1 MDNVSEEMDL
11 KGGPLCE
18 NYSSV
23 FNIIMQYLSVIFV

>member
-23 FNIIMQYLSVIFV
+23 FNIIMHTVIF